1 VEKQVEIQQGIIS
14 FILQCTGLLLGND
27 LETNNETTF
36 GTRQQI
42 FNKQV
47 YVAATG

>member
-1 VEKQVEIQQGIIS
+1 MKRVE
-14 FILQCTGLLLGND
+14 LLLGND

-36 GTRQQI
+36 AARQQI

-47 YVAATG
+47 YAAVTG